1 MESKPVVDETTEDI
15 LQKWLSMSKEQAEP
29 IDEMTMPVAS
39 NEYDYH
45 NEYLEE
51 MRKQNVTA
59 QELLGEIK
67 KFNRNFATLVGFIGI
82 GIIYMFN
89 KK

>member
-1 MESKPVVDETTEDI
+1 MEPKQVIDESTEEI
-15 LQKWLSMSKEQAEP
+15 LQKWLAMSKEQAEP
-29 IDEMTMPVAS
+29 IDEMNMPAA
-39 NEYDYH
+39 NHEYDYH

-59 QELLGEIK
+59 QELFGEIK

>member
-1 MESKPVVDETTEDI
+1 MEPKQVIDESTEEI
-15 LQKWLSMSKEQAEP
+15 LQKWLAMSKEQAEP
-29 IDEMTMPVAS
+29 IDEMNMPAA
-39 NEYDYH
+39 NHEHDYH

-67 KFNRNFATLVGFIGI
+67 
-82 GIIYMFN
+82 MFN
-89 KK
+89 KNFASLVVLIGLSMIYIFNKK